1 MNIYEAL
8 REDHDTQRDLLAQL
22 LQTSGDTEERRSLY
36 ERVKAE
42 LTDHAAAEERHFYI
56 PLMKVDLTQEK
67 SRHGIA
73 EHHEIDELIAT
84 LDETDMSSPAWLT
97 HARSL
102 DEKVRHH
109 LDEEEHEIF
118 QLSGRVLS
126 ESQKQSLADA
136 YLAEMKP

>member
-118 QLSGRVLS
+118 QLSGKVLS

>member
-118 QLSGRVLS
+118 QLSGKVLS

-136 YLAEMKP
+136 YLAEMKH